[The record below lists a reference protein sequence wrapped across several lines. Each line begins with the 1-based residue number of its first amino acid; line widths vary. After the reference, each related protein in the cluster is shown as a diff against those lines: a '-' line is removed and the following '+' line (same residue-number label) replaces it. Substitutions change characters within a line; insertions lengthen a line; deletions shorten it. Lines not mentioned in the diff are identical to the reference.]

1 MHFMLINNPEFS
13 FFLWLVEVLPLLFVQ
28 TLILFISNEGSVFSC
43 GHSLYGAHGHD
54 TKLYLKVIPIMKS
67 IQYIA
72 GSNYH
77 SVCVDINGNVYTFG
91 KNNYGQLGIG
101 IDKETLRFTHIPQKV
116 FNLPPCVQVSCGY
129 NFSICLGEDGYL
141 YSFGYNRIGQLGI
154 GKNEEA
160 YNSPQQISS
169 LKEIEFIECGGSYSF
184 CKTLN
189 NEIYCWGENA
199 SQLGLGNTENQNI
212 PTLCSLSNE
221 DIVDIKCGDIHN
233 LALTASGNVFL
244 RK

>member
-77 SVCVDINGNVYTFG
+77 SVCVDINGNVYTFC